1 MDANGQEI
9 VTIADKKTMADAAKL
24 LSINLNMLI
33 VALTMRIMVVRGE
46 HIHSNLVPD
55 KTVDAC
61 NALAKTV
68 YSAVFLWVVSKV
80 NNCIKW

>member
-9 VTIADKKTMADAAKL
+9 ATIVDKKTMVDAAKL
-24 LSINLNMLI
+24 LSVNLNMLI
-33 VALTMRIMVVRGE
+33 VALMMRIMAVRGE

-55 KTVDAC
+55 KAVDAR

-68 YSAVFLWVVSKV
+68 YSAVLLWVVSKV